1 MSKEVKRYYV
11 SPRTAAVLALQ
22 PVSEPPADFI
32 GLVLASDYDAMLA
45 ERQWI
50 SVDDRMPPPGETV
63 MVYSPPEPG
72 DHPGDV
78 RISFDAI
85 DPESDGDYWIAHG
98 ENYEHWCCIA
108 KGGDD
113 IDWHGPSEKAPYT
126 HWMSLPPPPAPSP
139 ESAQGDRK

>member
-1 MSKEVKRYYV
+1 MSKKVKRYNFYV
-11 SPRTAAVLALQ
+11 DKFGSPRAYE
-22 PVSEPPADFI
+22 SEHGRWMKGA
-32 GLVLASDYDAMLA
+32 DYDALLA

-50 SVDDRMPPPGETV
+50 SVEERMPPPGETV

-98 ENYEHWCCIA
+98 EHYEHWCCIA
-108 KGGDD
+108 KGGND

-126 HWMSLPPPPAPSP
+126 HWMSLPAPPVS
-139 ESAQGDRK
+139 QGDQQ